1 MKLTQHQIERAAAA
15 LRQVVADRSGRGRLW
30 EALPPHI
37 KAQYRAEAL
46 AVIDSLD
53 ASCGCRRKSPL

>member
-1 MKLTQHQIERAAAA
+1 MKLTEKKEYQVERAAAA
-15 LRQVVADRSGRGRLW
+15 LRQVVADRSGRGRPW

-46 AVIDSLD
+46 AVLDSLD
-53 ASCGCRRKSPL
+53 AS